1 MSPCLGLRTVL
12 LGAMRYY
19 VVYPVSHPPSAAYML
34 HTNLSPPSL
43 PATQQLARLHPRLV
57 CQEALPC
64 ILQVLQ
70 DRASSEEYTECLYVL
85 DSLVKCKDP
94 AATAA
99 NAEQILEDSSNAELL
114 LDLLEHADPT
124 IGVMASQVL
133 TELHAADAARLEDL
147 IQLCPDGACVRH
159 ACQVM
164 STGRAACALY

>member
-1 MSPCLGLRTVL
+1 MSPCLYVWVYGLSCWVIRTIVWCIMYPIHQVL
-12 LGAMRYY
+12 GTCYILTF
-19 VVYPVSHPPSAAYML
+19 L
-34 HTNLSPPSL
+34 LPPSL
-43 PATQQLARLHPRLV
+43 HATQQLARLHPRLV
-57 CQEALPC
+57 CQEALPR

-147 IQLCPDGACVRH
+147 IQLCPDGA
-159 ACQVM
+159 
-164 STGRAACALY
+164 